1 MKPITWAGVAVA
13 TLSASACGGS
23 DNADINT
30 APTFVRGAIAS
41 AYYDGNSDDLLTAGL
56 GLTGLKAAVAPAYAN
71 AAAPTVAELRRN
83 AIYTNYRAVV
93 DYTDAG
99 GVWPPV
105 WPQHRQ
111 RRQPNAGRGQSG
123 WARIHCGARRRQRPP
138 ERDAD
143 GAGAGQL

>member
-99 GVWPPV
+99 GLAACLAPTSTTRATP
-105 WPQHRQ
+105 H
-111 RRQPNAGRGQSG
+111 
-123 WARIHCGARRRQRPP
+123 WARAKWPGANTSRCSTT
-138 ERDAD
+138 A
-143 GAGAGQL
+143 AAVKT